1 MTFSPLAVAAG
12 GVVVYETADRDMTAQ
27 TQSFPLVI
35 TQSWHR
41 CSKFMQRETR
51 QTPHQAQGLT
61 FESICR
67 RKTALLTIGQAA
79 LEDAWEFM
87 DNRPCAPFI
96 LDESACISAA
106 AAIRR
111 PSTSWRRWD
120 FVTAATARK
129 ALSAAARFRWPP
141 CSGSRSKRRARSILN
156 MRCTDGR
163 LAPRR
168 CLITTGVC
176 SVPFPCAA

>member
-1 MTFSPLAVAAG
+1 M
-12 GVVVYETADRDMTAQ
+12 
-27 TQSFPLVI
+27 I

-41 CSKFMQRETR
+41 CSKFMQRETW

-87 DNRPCAPFI
+87 DNRPARCLSLMSPPVF
-96 LDESACISAA
+96 SAA

-111 PSTSWRRWD
+111 PSTNWRRWD
-120 FVTAATARK
+120 FVTAATARESIIGSC
-129 ALSAAARFRWPP
+129 ALSGLHARAAV
-141 CSGSRSKRRARSILN
+141 K
-156 MRCTDGR
+156 
-163 LAPRR
+163 
-168 CLITTGVC
+168 TTGEQR
-176 SVPFPCAA
+176 F